1 MKTILGSIWKWI
13 GVVATISSI
22 LGLFLSFLSDD
33 KSVKVAL
40 FVFCVVLI
48 VILIGVILTLNRLIK
63 QNFPEPYEKISSFYE
78 FKSDD
83 GKKSVFEMYRLIQC
97 KRAVLTHIDYKF
109 KWSGTKKPKLSSN
122 SQELRNTTFLE
133 DLNVWDKCEIH
144 FKTPLTYNEST
155 VVHIRTDNDDYDGK
169 AEPFISTRLDSPI
182 KIMQYK
188 VLLSYKDDSFS
199 EDAVFERKP
208 IDADVDSGWEYLD
221 SIPFE
226 SKYKQYQYVIVAPEP
241 GYIYKI
247 RWIK

>member
-13 GVVATISSI
+13 CVVATISSI

-83 GKKSVFEMYRLIQC
+83 GK
-97 KRAVLTHIDYKF
+97 
-109 KWSGTKKPKLSSN
+109 
-122 SQELRNTTFLE
+122 
-133 DLNVWDKCEIH
+133 
-144 FKTPLTYNEST
+144 
-155 VVHIRTDNDDYDGK
+155 

-188 VLLSYKDDSFS
+188 VLLSYKDDTFS

>member
-48 VILIGVILTLNRLIK
+48 V
-63 QNFPEPYEKISSFYE
+63 
-78 FKSDD
+78 D

-144 FKTPLTYNEST
+144 FKTPLTYSEST

-188 VLLSYKDDSFS
+188 VLLSYKDDTFS